1 MNVCSLVAKG
11 RRSGGGEG
19 GLAGCS
25 FGGGGPWMC
34 GQGHGQSG
42 SLKVGL
48 KMLS

>member
-1 MNVCSLVAKG
+1 MNVCSLVAQG

-19 GLAGCS
+19 GTGWL
-25 FGGGGPWMC
+25 FYQGGPWMC

-42 SLKVGL
+42 SLEVGP